1 MNKVQ
6 IMPDELG
13 NVVRQ
18 SKNNTDFGYVR
29 LQQDKVSFG
38 KRMGKKVTS

>member
-29 LQQDKVSFG
+29 LQETG
-38 KRMGKKVTS
+38 NTLGKKPAKQ